1 MTTYS
6 HIRDQRVMYL
16 NGRRW
21 MTAVLNSAM
30 PGYTFRASYVFP
42 DPGRQYANIPACWL
56 TATAGMHGYQVS
68 R

>member
-1 MTTYS
+1 MTTHS

-21 MTAVLNSAM
+21 MTAVLNSAI
-30 PGYTFRASYVFP
+30 PGRAFRASYVFP
-42 DPGRQYANIPACWL
+42 DPGSRAVIAACWL
-56 TATAGMHGYQVS
+56 TATAGMHGTYGS